1 SVVKDINEP
10 RYPSFMGIRKASR
23 AQIPTWSAE
32 DIGVDPAVVS
42 KVTWPEVRELPQR
55 EGECEMIEAATA
67 AEAAALL
74 VDRLVEEKVI

>member
-1 SVVKDINEP
+1 V
-10 RYPSFMGIRKASR
+10 
-23 AQIPTWSAE
+23 T
-32 DIGVDPAVVS
+32 S
-42 KVTWPEVRELPQR
+42 KVAWPEVRELPQR